1 MILLTG
7 CNSFLGGKLLDALT
21 RKGEKVRCY
30 DFFKP
35 SGFPEG
41 IEFIQGDLLNERQL
55 KKALSGVSVV
65 LHFMEMKYP
74 DSRGRAFMKKVNIR
88 GCANILQSSHEAGVK
103 KFFFLSRFA
112 VYGRNRA
119 ALIREDDRKKP
130 LTPYARDKL
139 RAESLCPDY
148 IKKNM
153 PVTIFRPAPILGP
166 GIKEPAVLTSLFMA
180 LGMEE
185 ANRVYLSKNGHTRHQ
200 LLHVDDAVRAIL
212 KALKSDLSP
221 GRIYNIGSDNVPTK
235 LDEIVLAKEQ
245 LKINPE
251 IIFIQPWK
259 AHLYSLL
266 LGEARSHM
274 FTRDHIMYLL
284 HSMVMDCQSIKDDLD
299 WQPEKDN
306 IRILTETARWYMD
319 EKL

>member
-1 MILLTG
+1 MVLLTG
-7 CNSFLGGKLLDALT
+7 CNSFLGGKLLEALIK
-21 RKGEKVRCY
+21 KGEKVRCY

-55 KKALSGVSVV
+55 KKALSGVRTV
-65 LHFMEMKYP
+65 LHFMEMKHP
-74 DSRGRAFMKKVNIR
+74 DSRGRAYMKKVNIG
-88 GCANILQSSHEAGVK
+88 GCAKILQASLEAGAE
-103 KFFFLSRFA
+103 KFFFLSSFA
-112 VYGRNRA
+112 VYGRNRT
-119 ALIREDDRKKP
+119 ALIRQDDRKKP
-130 LTPYARDKL
+130 VTPYAKDKL
-139 RAESLCPDY
+139 RAEFICWDY
-148 IKKNM
+148 MKKNM
-153 PVTIFRPAPILGP
+153 AVTIFRPAPVLGP
-166 GIKEPAVLTSLFMA
+166 GIREPAVLTSLFMA

-212 KALKSDLSP
+212 MALQSDSSR
-221 GRIYNIGSDNVPTK
+221 GKVYNLGSDNVPTK
-235 LDEIVLAKEQ
+235 LDEIVMVKEH

-259 AHLYSLL
+259 AHLYCLL
-266 LGEARSHM
+266 MRPAGSHI

-284 HSMVMDCQSIKDDLD
+284 HSMVMDCQRIKDDLD
-299 WQPEKDN
+299 WQPQKDN
-306 IRILTETARWYMD
+306 IRILTETARWYME